1 MIGSQI
7 YGDEQG
13 VFRCDTNQPG
23 CQAMCFN
30 KFSPMSHPRFW
41 SFQFMFCLLPSFIF
55 MMVTIN
61 QEAQMKKVDH
71 EMKKIQNKIDQE
83 SDEIKKKEYYSS
95 SEYKTMEKKKKKI
108 GIARMKTKTTTDQGG
123 LTEVIWTPKIRFWFI
138 FQLGVKVVMEMVFIY
153 LYYILQKQQSK
164 QSGFAA
170 WHVPDK
176 YLCSYG
182 AEKINY
188 ACSQNDN
195 IPCWVSRPMEKEV
208 MMWYMLTMSLVSTAL
223 VLGEF
228 FYVVTRVTVKA
239 QRRKSERK
247 MEKAKLLE
255 KPLLPPA
262 NDLGSE
268 KV

>member
-1 MIGSQI
+1 
-7 YGDEQG
+7 
-13 VFRCDTNQPG
+13 
-23 CQAMCFN
+23 
-30 KFSPMSHPRFW
+30 
-41 SFQFMFCLLPSFIF
+41 
-55 MMVTIN
+55 
-61 QEAQMKKVDH
+61 
-71 EMKKIQNKIDQE
+71 
-83 SDEIKKKEYYSS
+83 
-95 SEYKTMEKKKKKI
+95 
-108 GIARMKTKTTTDQGG
+108 MKTKTTTDQGG

-138 FQLGVKVVMEMVFIY
+138 FQLGVKVVMELIFIY

-176 YLCSYG
+176 YVCSYG
-182 AEKINY
+182 AERDNY

-239 QRRKSERK
+239 QRRKNERK
-247 MEKAKLLE
+247 MEKTKLLE

-262 NDLGSE
+262 EGE
-268 KV
+268 AKV